1 MYLAPL
7 NYDRFFRRVFSH
19 LHIAKAFL
27 EDFLDVKI
35 EEIELLENKHFLT
48 NDSSK
53 VEFDFRCKING
64 ADIIIDM
71 QQWYKPDVVKR
82 FYLYHCASTVL
93 QLERL
98 PEKKILIEKEA
109 RAKDKDYK
117 FVSPVLTLIWM
128 VQDTFE
134 LTQNFVTFGMTPQEV
149 QDFLRDNILWENPNI
164 QELIQKRNEVLAL
177 MQHKNKEL
185 DFLAQ
190 NQLTFMFQPN
200 IINDK
205 KFSKYHQWFV
215 FAEKTR
221 NKKNKKS
228 DFQAFESQELFKDII
243 FLINK
248 KKLTKEDLNYI
259 ETEDEHIALVKRALQ
274 DEFDNGFDMGF
285 EKGEVAGFEKGEVAG
300 FEKGEV
306 AGFEKG
312 KIEIILSSYEAGAD
326 IAFIAKITKQRESEV
341 MEILK
346 KNKLIQ

>member
-19 LHIAKAFL
+19 VHIAKAFL
-27 EDFLDVKI
+27 EDFLSVEI
-35 EEIELLENKHFLT
+35 EEIELLETKHFLT

-53 VEFDFRCKING
+53 VEFDFRCKIAG

-71 QQWYKPDVVKR
+71 QQWYKPDVIKR

-98 PEKKILIEKEA
+98 PEKKLVVEQEK

-128 VQDTFE
+128 VQDTFD
-134 LTQNFVTFGMTPQEV
+134 LPHNFINYGLNPGQVQE
-149 QDFLRDNILWENPNI
+149 FLRDNTLWENPDIKMLVKN
-164 QELIQKRNEVLAL
+164 RNEVLGL
-177 MQHKNKEL
+177 MQHGNKDL

-200 IINDK
+200 IIKDK

-221 NKKNKKS
+221 NKDNKKA
-228 DFQAFESQELFKDII
+228 DFKDFEQQNLFKDII

-259 ETEDEHIALVKRALQ
+259 ETEDEHITLVKRALQ
-274 DEFDNGFDMGF
+274 DEFDNGFDSGF
-285 EKGEVAGFEKGEVAG
+285 EKGEVSGL
-300 FEKGEV
+300 
-306 AGFEKG
+306 EKG
-312 KIEIILSSYEAGAD
+312 KIEGKTEVVLLSYEEGAS
-326 IAFIAKITKQRESEV
+326 IAFIAKITQLSEEQV
-341 MEILK
+341 IAILK
-346 KNKLIQ
+346 KHQKI